1 MACHSLDK
9 MSGLYECN
17 NSSCTLPI
25 LSVDGLGGRDYL
37 SLLSVLPLGALPEGA
52 RARAV
57 GDQRLRS
64 LASRAIQ
71 RRTLDSGGNYSAS
84 GRPIER

>member
-1 MACHSLDK
+1 
-9 MSGLYECN
+9 MSATIPVAPYQFFQLTVWGE
-17 NSSCTLPI
+17 
-25 LSVDGLGGRDYL
+25 RDYL